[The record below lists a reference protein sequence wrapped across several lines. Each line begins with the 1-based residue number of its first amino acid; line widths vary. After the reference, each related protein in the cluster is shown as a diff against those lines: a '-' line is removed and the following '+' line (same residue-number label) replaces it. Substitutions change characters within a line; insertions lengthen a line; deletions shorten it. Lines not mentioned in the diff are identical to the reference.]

1 MIRELQN
8 LNGLQLTKVFINLNN
23 YIRRDCD
30 VSKSICKPNA
40 ATKSVL
46 QSTNDQS
53 TISTATA
60 EGEIVTLPIFAL
72 VRLNCDCDTAN
83 ITIVIGGQ
91 VVTAQNLAVDA
102 FLILALVDKMNID
115 LVPESNVDE
124 TITDI
129 QGLFVSYMRNR
140 TKDNLEILLS
150 TIRKMLSELYMTCNS
165 DEKEIFKKHLET
177 LQNIAQ
183 PNII

>member
-1 MIRELQN
+1 M
-8 LNGLQLTKVFINLNN
+8 
-23 YIRRDCD
+23 
-30 VSKSICKPNA
+30 
-40 ATKSVL
+40 
-46 QSTNDQS
+46 
-53 TISTATA
+53 
-60 EGEIVTLPIFAL
+60 
-72 VRLNCDCDTAN
+72 
-83 ITIVIGGQ
+83 
-91 VVTAQNLAVDA
+91 
-102 FLILALVDKMNID
+102 ALVDKMNIY

-140 TKDNLEILLS
+140 TKENLEILLS

-177 LQNIAQ
+177 LQHITQ

>member
-1 MIRELQN
+1 MTFQESIPIAKEL
-8 LNGLQLTKVFINLNN
+8 
-23 YIRRDCD
+23 
-30 VSKSICKPNA
+30 
-40 ATKSVL
+40 
-46 QSTNDQS
+46 
-53 TISTATA
+53 A
-60 EGEIVTLPIFAL
+60 ENELKKHF
-72 VRLNCDCDTAN
+72 D
-83 ITIVIGGQ
+83 
-91 VVTAQNLAVDA
+91 VDA

-129 QGLFVSYMRNR
+129 QSLFVSYMRNR

-165 DEKEIFKKHLET
+165 DEKEIFKKLLGT
-177 LQNIAQ
+177 LQNITQ